1 MEEEMFDERSGAD
14 APQMDSKLTIR
25 FAMAGLAATFAMP
38 AGAAIVSNPNL
49 EAVVDPT
56 WGYELP
62 GIPQIDFFNGI
73 ECLEYSGKAC
83 LASRSRVTIQGEATF
98 DSSTQSKS
106 VAGRSGLDVSAGSVI
121 GPGGYMPPYLTEV
134 IRPGTED
141 AYLAIMFVV
150 DQDEHYGWVHFSL
163 PEGPANVPHSLSS
176 LVIHGYGYN
185 DTAGASIRAGQTTDI
200 PEPGTLALL
209 AAGVVGMGAG
219 AARRRAARQAT

>member
-1 MEEEMFDERSGAD
+1 MFDERPGAD

-25 FAMAGLAATFAMP
+25 FALAGMAATLAMP

-49 EAVVDPT
+49 EAVVDPFS
-56 WGYELP
+56 GYQLP
-62 GIPQIDFFNGI
+62 GIPQIDFSNGS
-73 ECLEYSGKAC
+73 ECLEYSGKTC
-83 LASRSRVTIQGEATF
+83 LASRSRVIVQGQATF
-98 DSSTQSKS
+98 DDANQSKS
-106 VAGRSGLDVSAGSVI
+106 IAGRSGLDVSAGSVI

-209 AAGVVGMGAG
+209 AAGVVGVGAG